1 MSALHTLL
9 KIETLQ
15 LENMK
20 VKIIQLFIAYLT
32 ITSNYSQSSDH
43 LAFKGVPID
52 GTLKEYVSKMEQEGF
67 TNLGIKD
74 QTGILIGEFAGYKN
88 CNIDVATLKQKD
100 LVYKIAVLF
109 PEKDTWSTLSGNYF
123 DLKDMLTE
131 KYGKPSE
138 VVEKFDSYS
147 QPRDDNDKMYKVKFD
162 NCKYSSIWKTDKGEI
177 QLSIQHQGVITC
189 YVVLSYSDKI
199 NSNII
204 KTKAKRDL

>member
-1 MSALHTLL
+1 
-9 KIETLQ
+9 
-15 LENMK
+15 
-20 VKIIQLFIAYLT
+20 
-32 ITSNYSQSSDH
+32 
-43 LAFKGVPID
+43 
-52 GTLKEYVSKMEQEGF
+52 
-67 TNLGIKD
+67 
-74 QTGILIGEFAGYKN
+74 
-88 CNIDVATLKQKD
+88 
-100 LVYKIAVLF
+100 
-109 PEKDTWSTLSGNYF
+109 
-123 DLKDMLTE
+123 MLTE

>member
-1 MSALHTLL
+1 
-9 KIETLQ
+9 
-15 LENMK
+15 MK